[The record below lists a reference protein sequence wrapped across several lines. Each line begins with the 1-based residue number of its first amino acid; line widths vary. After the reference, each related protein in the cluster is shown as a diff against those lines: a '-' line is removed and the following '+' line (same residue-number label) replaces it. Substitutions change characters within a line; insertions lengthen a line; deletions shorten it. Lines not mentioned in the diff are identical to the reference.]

1 MLMVTGLPTN
11 HVTNPPDFMPNETE
25 LGLIDRYQTLTERL
39 RQAEHQYGRAKGSVC
54 LVVVSKTYPADDI
67 RTVATQGQNDFG
79 ENQIQDAL
87 TKIPVLKDVDCTWH
101 FIGPIQSNKC
111 RDIALNFDWV
121 HSIERAKIAKR
132 LSDLRPGDAEP
143 INILIQVNSQNEATK
158 SGVSPDSIGDLI
170 GEIRDLPNLQLRGLM
185 AIPAPVKAIDCQR
198 TVFADLRELLE
209 KLNREHQANMDC
221 LSMGMTDDMEAAV
234 AEGATH
240 VRIGTAIFGPRK
252 RAASNS

>member
-1 MLMVTGLPTN
+1 MATGLPTN
-11 HVTNPPDFMPNETE
+11 HATNPPDFMLNETE

-39 RQAEHQYGRAKGSVC
+39 RQAERQYGRPEGSVC
-54 LVVVSKTYPADDI
+54 LVAVSKTYPADDI
-67 RTVATQGQNDFG
+67 RTVAIQGQSDFG

-87 TKIPVLKDVDCTWH
+87 TKIPVLGEMGCTWH

-132 LSDLRPGDAEP
+132 LSDLRPSDAEP
-143 INILIQVNSQNEATK
+143 INILIQVNFQNEATK

-170 GEIRDLPNLQLRGLM
+170 GEIKDLPNLRLRGLM
-185 AIPAPVKAIDCQR
+185 AIPAPEKTFDRQR
-198 TVFADLRELLE
+198 AVFADLRRLLE
-209 KLNREHQANMDC
+209 THNREHQTDLDC

-252 RAASNS
+252 RPASNP

>member
-1 MLMVTGLPTN
+1 MLMVTELPTN

-54 LVVVSKTYPADDI
+54 LVAVSKTYPADDI

-111 RDIALNFDWV
+111 RDIALYFDWA

-132 LSDLRPGDAEP
+132 LSDLRPSDADP
-143 INILIQVNSQNEATK
+143 MNILIQVNSQNEATK
-158 SGVSPDSIGDLI
+158 SGVSPDAIGDLI
-170 GEIRDLPNLQLRGLM
+170 GEIKDLPNLQLRGLM
-185 AIPAPVKAIDCQR
+185 AIPAPEKAIDHQR
-198 TVFADLRELLE
+198 AVFADLRGLLE
-209 KLNREHQANMDC
+209 KLNREYQTSMDC